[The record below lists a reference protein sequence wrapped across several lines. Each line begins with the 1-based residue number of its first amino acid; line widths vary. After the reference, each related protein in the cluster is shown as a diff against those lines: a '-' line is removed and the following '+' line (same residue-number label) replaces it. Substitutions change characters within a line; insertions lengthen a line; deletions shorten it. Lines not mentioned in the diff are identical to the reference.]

1 MPDWGI
7 DKIFLFIILIFP
19 GFITVKVY
27 SLIIATDKKDF
38 SKLPIDIICYSLLNL
53 AACSWLIITINTGQ
67 FYQINPIRYW
77 LSICFIMIIMPALW
91 PCFYLVISKTKI
103 FKKYMLSPIN
113 QPWDHFF
120 NKKEACWVTIHL
132 KKGKVVRG
140 RYSLGSKASAYPKE
154 RQIYLAELWK
164 SKENGGFEK
173 VVKGTKGG
181 IFFESEISYIEF
193 NKQSP

>member
-7 DKIFLFIILIFP
+7 DKLFLFIILVFP

-27 SLIIATDKKDF
+27 SLIVATDKKDF
-38 SKLPIDIICYSLLNL
+38 SKLPVDIICYSLLNF
-53 AACSWLIITINTGQ
+53 AAFSWLIIIINSKQ
-67 FYQINPIRYW
+67 FYQIHPILYW
-77 LSICFIMIIMPALW
+77 LSICIIIIIMPAIW
-91 PCFYLVISKTKI
+91 PFIYIRITKTKF
-103 FKKYMLSPIN
+103 FKKHMLSPLN

-120 NKKEACWVTIHL
+120 SKKEGCWVTIHL
-132 KKGKVVRG
+132 KSGKVVRG

-154 RQIYLAELWK
+154 RQIYLAELWT
-164 SKENGGFEK
+164 SKENVSFGK

-193 NKQSP
+193 NK